1 MGIGSYSSIY
11 NLGHRA
17 LAELFDGPVVIEE
30 KVDGSQFSFAKLNG
44 EYCCRSKGQEMLPDA
59 PEGMFKAAVEA
70 SRSLD
75 IPEGIVFRCEY
86 LQKPKH
92 NALAYARI
100 PKNHLVVFDVHE
112 VGEGAVLDKHKMAA
126 SLGLESVPCLH
137 EGRFE
142 YDFDKIKA
150 FLDRESFLGGQ
161 KIEGVVIKNYAK
173 FSPDKKTLMAKYV
186 SEAFK
191 ETNKLNWKVTN
202 PTSGDV
208 LFNLIERYRTENRW
222 RKAIQHLREMGML
235 EDTPRDIP
243 KVLTEVQADVE
254 KECADEIRDLLWQHF
269 WPKLRRSIVGGLPE
283 FYKETL
289 ARGQAVGEPDQAVNE

>member
-1 MGIGSYSSIY
+1 MAIGSYSSIY

-17 LAELFDGPVVIEE
+17 LGELFDGPVVIEE
-30 KVDGSQFSFAKLNG
+30 KVDGSQFSFAKLDG
-44 EYCCRSKGQEMLPDA
+44 EFHCRSKGQEMHPDA
-59 PEGMFKAAVEA
+59 PEKMFSRAVEVT
-70 SRSLD
+70 RGLD
-75 IPEGIVFRCEY
+75 LPEGIVFRAEY

-92 NALAYARI
+92 NSLAYSRI
-100 PKNHLVVFDVHE
+100 PTNHLVVFDIHE
-112 VGEGAVLDKHKMAA
+112 AGEGAVLPPEAKREMAA
-126 SLGLESVPCLH
+126 RFGLECVPCIH
-137 EGRFE
+137 EGPFE

-150 FLDRESFLGGQ
+150 FLERESFLGGQ

-173 FSPDKKTLMAKYV
+173 FSPDKKTLMGKYV

-222 RKAIQHLREMGML
+222 RKAIQHLRELGTL

-243 KVLTEVQADVE
+243 KVLLEVQADVE
-254 KECADEIRDLLWQHF
+254 KECADEIRELLWAHF
-269 WPKLRRSIVGGLPE
+269 WPKVRRSIVGGLPE

-289 ARGQAVGEPDQAVNE
+289 ARGQATENDE